1 MRCCRSDVFPT
12 KGLASGRC
20 RYKALVEDEEEQRL
34 DRLLGALAA
43 RDEVQQR
50 AEAVTRLQVSA
61 WHCRTCGTTT
71 ERRRPACQV
80 HAWPAPGERLVL
92 PITSLP
98 ISR

>member
-1 MRCCRSDVFPT
+1 MD
-12 KGLASGRC
+12 
-20 RYKALVEDEEEQRL
+20 DEEEQRL

-50 AEAVTRLQVSA
+50 AEAVTKLQVSA

-80 HAWPAPGERLVL
+80 PRIAAL
-92 PITSLP
+92 PHPSLTP
-98 ISR
+98 YLRCIYH

>member
-1 MRCCRSDVFPT
+1 M
-12 KGLASGRC
+12 
-20 RYKALVEDEEEQRL
+20 EDEEEQRL

-92 PITSLP
+92 LITSLP